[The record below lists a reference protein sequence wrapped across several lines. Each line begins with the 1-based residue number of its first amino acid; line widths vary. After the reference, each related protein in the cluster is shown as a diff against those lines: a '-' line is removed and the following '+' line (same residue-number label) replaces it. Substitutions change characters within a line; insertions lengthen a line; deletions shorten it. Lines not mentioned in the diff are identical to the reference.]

1 MSKIF
6 VLTKFRVN
14 KFQFVSLLVISLHVF
29 FFPIYVNIKLVYLFL
44 DNFIRT
50 LHVICIIFDITTIRI
65 KNLPHMEQ
73 HHPLLSLDHN
83 LVWYD
88 HSEKKRGGGW
98 CCENIF
104 QLCWTFV
111 FNIYMGVINIF
122 INSWLI
128 SSGLWSIIRLL
139 VSHCVSVYPQ
149 MLTYCI
155 LYNLYCLISILKC
168 CM

>member
-88 HSEKKRGGGW
+88 HSEKKEGW
-98 CCENIF
+98 WLMLWKYFPTMLDFRF
-104 QLCWTFV
+104 QYIYGSHQYFYKLLINKQRLVKYNKVTGESLCFRIPPNV
-111 FNIYMGVINIF
+111 D
-122 INSWLI
+122 
-128 SSGLWSIIRLL
+128 
-139 VSHCVSVYPQ
+139 
-149 MLTYCI
+149 I
-155 LYNLYCLISILKC
+155 LHPL
-168 CM
+168 